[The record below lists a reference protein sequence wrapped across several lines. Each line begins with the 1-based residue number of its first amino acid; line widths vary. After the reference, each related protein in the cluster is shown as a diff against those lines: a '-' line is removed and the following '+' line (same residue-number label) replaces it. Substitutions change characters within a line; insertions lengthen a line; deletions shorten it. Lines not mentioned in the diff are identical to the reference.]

1 MTTEAL
7 ESSKTR
13 GGQPWLRD
21 TATRR
26 HFLLLHLAP
35 VLPLAALLL
44 ALERTAIDDT
54 ITGWFFDRSAGAF
67 PLRYN
72 AFFEVIAHQYMKEL
86 VIVVACCVIA
96 VFLLSFV
103 LPELKP
109 RRRLLLFLSL
119 SLTLAPLAVV
129 LLKATSV
136 RHCPWNL
143 LEYGG
148 FAPHL
153 TLFDAVP
160 AGLTPGHCFPAG
172 HASAGF
178 CLMAFYFA
186 ARALHKPRLARI
198 ALIGG
203 IVAGLGLGLGRIAQG
218 AHFFSHVLWSG
229 LVCWLVIIVLHS
241 LILPSTD

>member
-1 MTTEAL
+1 MTTDAI
-7 ESSKTR
+7 ESSESR
-13 GGQPWLRD
+13 ARSWLQVM
-21 TATRR
+21 ATPR
-26 HFLLLHLAP
+26 HFVLRHLVP
-35 VLPLAALLL
+35 VLPFAALLPL
-44 ALERTAIDDT
+44 LEKSTIDDT
-54 ITGWFFDRSAGAF
+54 LSSWFFDRVAGVF

-72 AFFEVIAHQYMKEL
+72 SFLEVFAHQYMKQL

-96 VFLLSFV
+96 MYLLSFV
-103 LPELKP
+103 LAELKP
-109 RRRLLLFLSL
+109 QRRLLLFLSL

-153 TLFDAVP
+153 TLFDALP
-160 AGLTPGHCFPAG
+160 AGLTAGHCFPAG

-186 ARALHKPRLARI
+186 AYAFDNRRWARI
-198 ALIGG
+198 GLVGG
-203 IVAGLGLGLGRIAQG
+203 MAAGLALGLGRVAQG
-218 AHFFSHVLWSG
+218 AHFLSHVLWSG
-229 LVCWLVIIVLHS
+229 LVCWLVIVALRY
-241 LILPSTD
+241 LILPPQ

>member
-1 MTTEAL
+1 MTAEAL
-7 ESSKTR
+7 ESNKTR
-13 GGQPWLRD
+13 GSQPWFRGVV
-21 TATRR
+21 TRH

-72 AFFEVIAHQYMKEL
+72 AFLEVIAHQYMKEL

-109 RRRLLLFLSL
+109 QRRLLLFLSL

-136 RHCPWNL
+136 RLCPWNL
-143 LEYGG
+143 LEYVG
-148 FAPHL
+148 FAHHL
-153 TLFDAVP
+153 TLLDSVH
-160 AGLTPGHCFPAG
+160 AGLTPG
-172 HASAGF
+172 
-178 CLMAFYFA
+178 
-186 ARALHKPRLARI
+186 
-198 ALIGG
+198 
-203 IVAGLGLGLGRIAQG
+203 Q
-218 AHFFSHVLWSG
+218 
-229 LVCWLVIIVLHS
+229 
-241 LILPSTD
+241 